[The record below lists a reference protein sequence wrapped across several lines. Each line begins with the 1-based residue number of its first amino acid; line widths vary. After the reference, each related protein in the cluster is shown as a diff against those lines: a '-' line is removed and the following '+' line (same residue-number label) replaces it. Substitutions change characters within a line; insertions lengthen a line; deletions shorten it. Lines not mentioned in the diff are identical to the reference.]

1 MTPSLRPAVQL
12 RHRKISR
19 CLAEDLVRLKQL
31 AVLPLSAFILSATSV
46 GTPARLPLSTSAF
59 LTHSFSVCAEQPI
72 FAEID
77 MIACQRELC
86 WPFAIGLEP
95 MAPQWL
101 TCPAPVVLHARGP
114 RESICLLSCSLWLHP
129 TQEVKPPANPVRFR
143 ESGYCESFNA
153 RFRGKFLNG
162 EIFYSLREA
171 QILIEEWRK
180 HYNTK
185 RPHSALGYHPPAPE
199 TIVQMDQRPTM
210 H

>member
-59 LTHSFSVCAEQPI
+59 LTHSFSVCAEQPM

-86 WPFAIGLEP
+86 WP
-95 MAPQWL
+95 WL
-101 TCPAPVVLHARGP
+101 SSANRTARSRTSGEYLFVVLLIVASSYSGV
-114 RESICLLSCSLWLHP
+114 EASG
-129 TQEVKPPANPVRFR
+129 KPGAVQ
-143 ESGYCESFNA
+143 
-153 RFRGKFLNG
+153 G
-162 EIFYSLREA
+162 ERILRK
-171 QILIEEWRK
+171 L
-180 HYNTK
+180 
-185 RPHSALGYHPPAPE
+185 
-199 TIVQMDQRPTM
+199 QRPVQG
-210 H
+210 